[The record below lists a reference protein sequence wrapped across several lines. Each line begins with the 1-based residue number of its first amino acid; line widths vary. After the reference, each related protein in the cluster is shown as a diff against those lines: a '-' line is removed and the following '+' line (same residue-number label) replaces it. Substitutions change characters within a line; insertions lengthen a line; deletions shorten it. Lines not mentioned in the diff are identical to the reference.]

1 MKTTNQNPKIERKTH
16 QIDATNQA
24 VGRLASQIVL
34 FLRGKN
40 KPSFTPRLDCGD
52 FVIVSN
58 INKLSFAGK
67 KMEQK
72 LYYRHSH
79 YPGGIK
85 RIPLKKVFSEK
96 PGQVLKNAVYKM
108 LPKNKL
114 RNSMIKRLTIK

>member
-1 MKTTNQNPKIERKTH
+1 MKTTNQNPKIARKTQ
-16 QIDATNQA
+16 QIDATDKA
-24 VGRLASQIVL
+24 VGRLASQIVF

-40 KPSFTPRLDCGD
+40 KTSFTPRLDVGD

-58 INKLSFAGK
+58 INKLRFSGK

-85 RIPLKKVFSEK
+85 RIPLKKVFAEK
-96 PGQVLKNAVYKM
+96 PEQVLKKAVYKM

-114 RNSMIKRLTIK
+114 RNSMIKRLIIK